1 MDLFFSESDTEHGT
15 ILMKWLSSNRWGS
28 EKRKILESALLK
40 KIHLREIIGK
50 QLGKYYVSIYK
61 QL

>member
-40 KIHLREIIGK
+40 KYSLTRNNWETIGK
-50 QLGKYYVSIYK
+50 VLC
-61 QL
+61 